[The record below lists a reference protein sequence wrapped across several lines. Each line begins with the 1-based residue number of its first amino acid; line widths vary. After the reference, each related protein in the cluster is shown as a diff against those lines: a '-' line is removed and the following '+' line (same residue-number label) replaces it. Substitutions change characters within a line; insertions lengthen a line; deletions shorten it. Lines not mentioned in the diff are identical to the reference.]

1 MVSPLEIFCCYARK
15 DQSLLNEL
23 KIHLT
28 PLQRQG
34 LITIW
39 SDIDI
44 DAGAV
49 WEVEIKKHLNT
60 AQIILLLISSDFMAS
75 EYCYSTEMQR
85 ALERHEQKEAHVIP
99 ILLRPTI
106 WKGAPF
112 DKLQVLPTNAKPV
125 TDRRSWLTED
135 EALNDVVEGIR
146 KVVDMFEKVEGD
158 VPRIREELSQQHE
171 EEHSPITE
179 IAELRAYIYSQEAE
193 DAIRNGN
200 WELADAKTRQAL
212 HENPRLNL
220 RRELGLSISN
230 SICQSFIEE
239 HRREVSSSL
248 QDGLFFYRNPS
259 ISPMF
264 THYSL
269 ASIEKAIFWLK
280 EAQKQGE
287 DQDGTASAELAKMY
301 GINKKCA
308 AMQEALKKAI
318 DADPEWKELFRRPNS
333 LILLVNGCINEPN
346 IQDTLER
353 LRKDLSLSNPEE
365 TFTHYIK
372 ERYGKVGYSLY
383 WVIGRPDYWIEL
395 KESIPN
401 FPLDISVFPN
411 KDGDVWQAGASYIVP
426 GNRVYIPKQNEYLPV
441 HDLYNQLEKRFF
453 LICPSE

>member
-1 MVSPLEIFCCYARK
+1 MRVKIFFCYAHE
-15 DQSLLNEL
+15 DEPLLNKL
-23 KIHLT
+23 KSHLRV
-28 PLQRQG
+28 LQRQD
-34 LITIW
+34 LIEVW
-39 SDIDI
+39 HDRDINV
-44 DAGAV
+44 GTE
-49 WEVEIKKHLNT
+49 WEQEISRQLNT
-60 AQIILLLISSDFMAS
+60 SQIILLLISPDFMDS
-75 EYCYSTEMQR
+75 DYCYSVEMKR
-85 ALERHEQKEAHVIP
+85 AIERHERGEARVIP
-99 ILLRPTI
+99 IILRYVHWQETLL
-106 WKGAPF
+106 A
-112 DKLQVLPTNAKPV
+112 KLQALPTDGKPV
-125 TDRRSWLTED
+125 KSWLDLD
-135 EALNDVVEGIR
+135 EAFFNVVEGIR

-171 EEHSPITE
+171 EEHSSITE
-179 IAELRAYIYSQEAE
+179 IAELRAYIYSREAE

-248 QDGLFFYRNPS
+248 QDELFFYRNPS

-269 ASIEKAIFWLK
+269 TSIEKAIFWLK

-287 DQDGTASAELAKMY
+287 DQDGAASAALAKMY

-372 ERYGKVGYSLY
+372 ERYGKVGFSLY
-383 WVIGRPDYWIEL
+383 WVIGRPDYWIEH

-426 GNRVYIPKQNEYLPV
+426 GNREYIPKQNEYLPV